1 MKLELYTAIVNRLNE
16 KMNAPMIIKEYGK
29 LNYIARFRNQ
39 FNNPE
44 ETIPSPA
51 IAIEFSSIQYN
62 NKSKG
67 IQEGAFVVRIHS
79 HWRSLAKQQMGVNE
93 VEGVKSLK
101 FQKEINKALHNW
113 TPECF
118 TTLIR
123 TEEVDDVNYG
133 FGVNDV
139 LVYTTTAEDNSADKR
154 GDQIEVEVDLE
165 VDGETLIIPPNP
177 DTTFPFKT

>member
-16 KMNAPMIIKEYGK
+16 KMNTPMIIKEHGR

-51 IAIEFSSIQYN
+51 IAIEFSSILWE
-62 NKSKG
+62 NKQKG
-67 IQEGAFVVRIHS
+67 IQLGTFSVRIHA
-79 HWRSLAKQQMGVNE
+79 HYRSLAKQQLGVTE

-101 FQKEINKALHNW
+101 YQKEINKALHGWN
-113 TPECF
+113 PECF
-118 TTLIR
+118 TTMIR

-133 FGVNDV
+133 FGVDD
-139 LVYTTTAEDNSADKR
+139 LLLYTTTAEDYSADKR
-154 GDQIEVEVDLE
+154 GEHIEVEVDLE
-165 VDGETLIIPPNP
+165 VDGESLIIPPTP